1 MAEQKKKYPFFFCSA
16 SPVRIAAPPG
26 HLDLHWQ

>member
-16 SPVRIAAPPG
+16 SPVRIAPPG
-26 HLDLHWQ
+26 YLDLHWQ